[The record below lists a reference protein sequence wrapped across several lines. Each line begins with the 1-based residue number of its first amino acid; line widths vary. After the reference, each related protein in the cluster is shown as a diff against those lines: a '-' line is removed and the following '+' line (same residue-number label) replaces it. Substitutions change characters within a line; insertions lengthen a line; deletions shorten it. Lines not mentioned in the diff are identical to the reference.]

1 VRQGATV
8 IVLPPSQ
15 NAWAGPYGRR
25 G

>member
-8 IVLPPSQ
+8 IVLPPAQ